1 MSRTF
6 LPIISIQEETS
17 ETDEDSL
24 VQIIQKVNFCQNHG
38 DVYRHIRVPEHFSGS
53 SILREDFFRI
63 PTFFSRVCLATM
75 SSIGERGGKPGVANS
90 SGGRVVTKRTVRTVA
105 GSGPAT
111 ATPWGV
117 SLKPV
122 PKKVVTEVTE
132 ETKTSKKADPKV
144 AKRTTG
150 AGVKTIKSVQIKDPP
165 SKVQS
170 LELQVGRL
178 EFQCCMDFISVVFRR

>member
-1 MSRTF
+1 MF
-6 LPIISIQEETS
+6 I
-17 ETDEDSL
+17 
-24 VQIIQKVNFCQNHG
+24 
-38 DVYRHIRVPEHFSGS
+38 HIRVPEHFSGS

-63 PTFFSRVCLATM
+63 PTFFSCVCLTTM
-75 SSIGERGGKPGVANS
+75 SSIGGRGGKPGVANS

-132 ETKTSKKADPKV
+132 ETKTSKKSDPKV
-144 AKRTTG
+144 AKRTSG

-178 EFQCCMDFISVVFRR
+178 EFQCCMDFISVLFRR

>member
-1 MSRTF
+1 M
-6 LPIISIQEETS
+6 
-17 ETDEDSL
+17 
-24 VQIIQKVNFCQNHG
+24 
-38 DVYRHIRVPEHFSGS
+38 
-53 SILREDFFRI
+53 
-63 PTFFSRVCLATM
+63 
-75 SSIGERGGKPGVANS
+75 ANS

-122 PKKVVTEVTE
+122 PKKVVTE

-178 EFQCCMDFISVVFRR
+178 EFQCCMGFISFLFRR